1 MKSGEYGI
9 KIILTGYD
17 QATTYLPTSMA
28 SSISSEVRTTK
39 EFILNFSDMIGANLY
54 NTQGYCNQ
62 EKVFDITNFVITG
75 ISVELYQD
83 GNFIDINNNA
93 VRDQRIYFTNFYLH
107 LGYDISEFYNTDTR
121 LFLYTTDGL
130 LYNNSYRTKSLQ
142 VRYTQLNDSD
152 HSILS
157 DETNLLTNSIGM
169 YNIIW
174 ESYDPNYAGSSPY
187 SNQVAYKT
195 VAAYEKGTQTVIPE
209 EETYGFTTGTI
220 ILTTARN
227 RLKCSYI
234 YNLYN
239 TETEQVYSSNTI
251 DFANQAY
258 IQGSELL
265 DILTGFQVTTAEE
278 DGDYNGK
285 FFIYGQDSKSNDKI
299 ISSKLHYLILSY
311 MPNGDD
317 SSTQGF
323 QEGDIIE
330 WSYSTNNTMLKAISQ
345 GDLDGVNIET
355 KLESNLYIFTKV
367 LTNSDIDSSE
377 RKFRLP
383 YRIEDY
389 YSNAYTN
396 NSINCTFTRGAESY
410 KASID
415 ILFGTSGSQGNEY
428 NLDIKLYNYNSTT
441 KESIQVNSIN
451 LDGSLQNNYYIE
463 AKLYDYNNKEKE
475 LTNSNNTYQFKWEV
489 IQSDPNIISY
499 NIVNGRINITSVIGN
514 DMSKVKPVLI
524 KCTLTDN
531 ANQTEEILSGIY
543 LLAFSNGNYS
553 VNNNTLITY
562 DITGKKPVYTKNQ
575 LKIEELDDNED
586 FKNNIVTWKIIPDD
600 DEAWRP
606 IISNNEL
613 IAPSIYHKESSTLKY
628 SLICQIKNNGVE
640 DTIWSQPI
648 YMQQDKYPLGL
659 QFKER
664 NPLSFTDASEK
675 VITIDNTLVGRLQ
688 QTSENKISGIVMG
701 ELSKDNTHNLLGLYA
716 YHDNTNFLQID
727 ENGYIYLNGG
737 TDDGSENGGV
747 NITDAYIT
755 NSTLE
760 DISITNSTLENISIT
775 SIIPSTIKYKANDDE
790 YKNLLTINSDG
801 TITINQLITGT
812 ITTANYANS
821 ANTFSDH
828 NSVIYRN
835 FVAIQN
841 ALGSFL
847 NPLHLDNNPY
857 TIIEQ

>member
-17 QATTYLPTSMA
+17 QSTTYLPTSMA
-28 SSISSEVRTTK
+28 SSIGSEVRTTK

-107 LGYDISEFYNTDTR
+107 LGYDISEFYNTNTR

-142 VRYTQLNDSD
+142 VRYTQLNESD
-152 HSILS
+152 HSTLS
-157 DETNLLTNSIGM
+157 DETNLLTSSIGM

-239 TETEQVYSSNTI
+239 TDTEQVYSSNTI

-345 GDLDGVNIET
+345 GDLDDVNIET

-428 NLDIKLYNYNSTT
+428 NLDIKLYNVIKNNSVD
-441 KESIQVNSIN
+441 ENVQVNSIN
-451 LDGSLQNNYYIE
+451 LNSSFQEYYIE

-475 LTNSNNTYQFKWEV
+475 LTNSDDNTYQFKWEI
-489 IQSDPNIISY
+489 IQNESIISTRA
-499 NIVNGRINITSVIGN
+499 VNDNNSRIKITPMIN
-514 DMSKVKPVLI
+514 KMSDVKPVLI

-531 ANQTEEILSGIY
+531 ANQTEEEILSGIY

-575 LKIEELDDNED
+575 LKIEELGNED
-586 FKNNIVTWKIIPDD
+586 FKSDEVTWKIIPDD
-600 DEAWRP
+600 SEAWKP

-628 SLICQIKNNGVE
+628 SLICQIENNGVE
-640 DTIWSQPI
+640 NTIWSQPI

-664 NPLSFTDASEK
+664 NPLSFKDASNK

-688 QTSENKISGIVMG
+688 QTSENKVSGIVMG
-701 ELSKDNTHNLLGLYA
+701 ELSKDKTHNLLGIYA

-727 ENGYIYLNGG
+727 EEGYIYLNGK
-737 TDDGSENGGV
+737 TDDDSENGGV
-747 NITDAYIT
+747 HITEAYIT

-760 DISITNSTLENISIT
+760 DISITTV
-775 SIIPSTIKYKANDDE
+775 IPSAIKYKTNNNEYND
-790 YKNLLTINSDG
+790 LLTINENG

-821 ANTFSDH
+821 ANTFSD
-828 NSVIYRN
+828 NKSVIYRN
-835 FVAIQN
+835 FAAIKA
-841 ALGSFL
+841 ALDSYL
-847 NPLHLDNNPY
+847 DPLGLTDSPY
-857 TIIEQ
+857 EIITE

>member
-1 MKSGEYGI
+1 MRSGEYGI

-28 SSISSEVRTTK
+28 SAIGSEVRTTK

-107 LGYDISEFYNTDTR
+107 LGYDISEFYNTNTR

-157 DETNLLTNSIGM
+157 DETNLLTSSIGM

-209 EETYGFTTGTI
+209 EETYSFTTGTI
-220 ILTTARN
+220 VLTTARN

-345 GDLDGVNIET
+345 DDLDGVNIET

-428 NLDIKLYNYNSTT
+428 NLDIKLYNVIKNNGVD
-441 KESIQVNSIN
+441 ENVQVNSIN
-451 LDGSLQNNYYIE
+451 FNNRFQDYYIE

-475 LTNSNNTYQFKWEV
+475 LTNSDNNTYQFKWEI
-489 IQSDPNIISY
+489 IQNNSIISTR
-499 NIVNGRINITSVIGN
+499 IVNDNNSRIKVTPTIN
-514 DMSKVKPVLI
+514 DMKGVEPVLI

-553 VNNNTLITY
+553 INNNTLITY

-575 LKIEELDDNED
+575 LKIEELGNED
-586 FKNNIVTWKIIPDD
+586 FKSNEVKWKIIPKDN
-600 DEAWRP
+600 EAWKP

-628 SLICQIKNNGVE
+628 SLICQIESNGVE

-664 NPLSFTDASEK
+664 NPLSFTDASDN
-675 VITIDNTLVGRLQ
+675 VIKIDNTLVGRLQ

-701 ELSKDNTHNLLGLYA
+701 ELSKDNTNNLLGLYA

-727 ENGYIYLNGG
+727 ENGYIYLNGK
-737 TDDGSENGGV
+737 TDDDSENGGV
-747 NITDAYIT
+747 NITDAYII
-755 NSTLE
+755 NSSLE
-760 DISITNSTLENISIT
+760 DVSITTGNMN
-775 SIIPSTIKYKANDDE
+775 IIPSIVKYKGNDDK
-790 YKNLLTINSDG
+790 YNDLLTINSDG

-828 NSVIYRN
+828 SSVIYRN

-841 ALGSFL
+841 ALGTFL
-847 NPLHLDNNPY
+847 DPLHLSDNPY